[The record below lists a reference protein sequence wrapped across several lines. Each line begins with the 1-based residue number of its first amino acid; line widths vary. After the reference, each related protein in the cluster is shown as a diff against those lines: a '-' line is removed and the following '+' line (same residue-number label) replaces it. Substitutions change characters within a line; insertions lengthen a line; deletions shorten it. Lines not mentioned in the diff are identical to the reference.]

1 MAHVNPKC
9 FEQIHQAKIDEE
21 KSQNGELA
29 KPLTQGPFCSMWFI
43 GLEFEKT
50 ENLNVDLTDSIQSFT
65 NSVHK
70 HAVCF
75 YIIFLKKLHIKYN
88 NIIFRFK

>member
-1 MAHVNPKC
+1 MNPKC
-9 FEQIHQAKIDEE
+9 FEKIHQAKVDEE
-21 KSQNGELA
+21 RPIVGGEQQA
-29 KPLTQGPFCSMWFI
+29 ANKPLVQAPFCSMWFI

-70 HAVCF
+70 HAVS
-75 YIIFLKKLHIKYN
+75 K
-88 NIIFRFK
+88 